1 VNIGVVIL
9 KIKQSI
15 ILNGLYIFC
24 FLMLPSNAYANSAP
38 KPEKTVNEEVNVF
51 LPIEPISVAMYNSR
65 KRPKGTMTVQ
75 LQLKIDDNDQRSEAT
90 KLMPRLR
97 NAYMQETLK
106 LALNF
111 FDIDKPVNANLLSR
125 TLQSATNI
133 VLKHDQAKILVSDI
147 AIHKR

>member
-1 VNIGVVIL
+1 MNIGVIIL

-15 ILNGLYIFC
+15 ILNVLYFFC
-24 FLMLPSNAYANSAP
+24 FLILTSNAYASSAP
-38 KPEKTVNEEVNVF
+38 KPEKDVNEEVNVF

-65 KRPKGTMTVQ
+65 KRPKGSMTLQ
-75 LQLKIDDNDQRSEAT
+75 LQLKIDDADQRSEAV

-97 NAYMQETLK
+97 SAYMQETLK

-125 TLQSATNI
+125 TLQFTTNN